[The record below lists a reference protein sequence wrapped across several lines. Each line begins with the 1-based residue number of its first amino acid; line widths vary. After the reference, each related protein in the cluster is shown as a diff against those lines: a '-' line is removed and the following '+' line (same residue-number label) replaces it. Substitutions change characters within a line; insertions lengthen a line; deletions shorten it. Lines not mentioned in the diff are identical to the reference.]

1 MTNAIKRTA
10 LAVAVVPIALVL
22 SGCLSVTTTMVVNS
36 DATASGEFSIA
47 VAREPAALLGISSA
61 DALNGAL
68 GESGQADFAAS
79 SDCVAS
85 EDDTF
90 LRLTCP
96 FENQAF
102 NDPTDWLQV
111 QREGDSISIAV
122 RNEGQQEDLID
133 MPLGTLTFEV
143 QTPGPIRSITGAYA
157 TQTADNAAR
166 VSASMSDKIDVLITS
181 DATGSA
187 SLAWLPIAIGLA
199 ILVMLIAIVVLLVL
213 LLKRRRPAPQ
223 GTQAPAASSPDVVA
237 PAASAPDAN
246 SPDESSSDLNRT
258 DASPSD
264 GEPPSVSAT

>member
-1 MTNAIKRTA
+1 MTNAMKRTA
-10 LAVAVVPIALVL
+10 LAVSAVPIAMVL
-22 SGCLSVTTTMVVNS
+22 SGCLSVTTTMAVNS

-111 QREGDSISIAV
+111 QREGDSILIAV

-237 PAASAPDAN
+237 PAASAPDA
-246 SPDESSSDLNRT
+246 
-258 DASPSD
+258 SPSD